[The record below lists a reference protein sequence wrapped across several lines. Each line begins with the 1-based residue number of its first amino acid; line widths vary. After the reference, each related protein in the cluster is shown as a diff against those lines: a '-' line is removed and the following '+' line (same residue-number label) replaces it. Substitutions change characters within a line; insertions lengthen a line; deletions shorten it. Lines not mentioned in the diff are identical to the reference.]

1 MQFGTFIFAVNCMLW
16 SASWTAVIRPGLTR
30 IEDVFNSDCVSPR
43 RQTIIATGDPQS
55 TIASF
60 SDDHLSPNLTSERSE
75 CDVWTIKS
83 EAERE
88 EIIFV
93 IVNSL
98 HLGAES
104 QFLIFA
110 EVPDEALRYD
120 YNITKQDSEHFPKTI
135 KSLSPVILVWIQ
147 SPVVETSN
155 ESSKQRLAF
164 TYWTRETKS
173 LIEEKEN
180 VVLMGAIVISIF
192 TVIATLL
199 SLTRATKCHCIK
211 NSWTRLQARKRDRYS
226 NGRNTRNNRS
236 ARSHPGETLTLMTV
250 NVTNDNTT
258 SSSLGVQT
266 NQFPHCRSENGTEH
280 GSSEVSVPG
289 QENTDVASQSVMR
302 SEATT
307 SISLTTNESND
318 LQRTTESDTVNGQ
331 LSEVAHCPTM
341 SALIG
346 LLPPVYDPSTP
357 MPSSLTLFTSLLP
370 SRWRMHRSSSVFM
383 TSATET
389 PTRPACLT
397 SITASG
403 GEPMAR
409 SSTSRQSLSPQTDRA
424 PYLQSSNTYHAR
436 SPTSA
441 GSDSFPDSPPPYVDL
456 SPPNYSTLFPSHT

>member
-1 MQFGTFIFAVNCMLW
+1 
-16 SASWTAVIRPGLTR
+16 
-30 IEDVFNSDCVSPR
+30 
-43 RQTIIATGDPQS
+43 
-55 TIASF
+55 
-60 SDDHLSPNLTSERSE
+60 
-75 CDVWTIKS
+75 
-83 EAERE
+83 
-88 EIIFV
+88 
-93 IVNSL
+93 
-98 HLGAES
+98 
-104 QFLIFA
+104 
-110 EVPDEALRYD
+110 
-120 YNITKQDSEHFPKTI
+120 
-135 KSLSPVILVWIQ
+135 
-147 SPVVETSN
+147 
-155 ESSKQRLAF
+155 
-164 TYWTRETKS
+164 TKS